1 MAEQQRN
8 NIERADKIE
17 AKHNQAQRSRFVVE
31 HRNIFAR
38 TRMFVEIARLAKRN
52 INNKKSTK
60 TNRIKTNRT
69 KTKTKRTKQENSQAW
84 QLELRVEQLVL

>member
-60 TNRIKTNRT
+60 TNRIKTSLHGDSST
-69 KTKTKRTKQENSQAW
+69 ELYFEDL
-84 QLELRVEQLVL
+84 LELNC